1 MALRMLTY
9 TALLYQRL
17 DADGVLRDH
26 RALPPVLPVVLYNG
40 RRPWTASVEM
50 TDLVAAGSDLLAP
63 YQPSQRYYLLDGAR
77 VADADLP
84 ADNLVSV
91 LIGLEKTRDAA
102 RLREVL
108 RAQGDLLRA
117 QGDDHLTQALVT
129 WLRQG
134 LRFAGP
140 LPSGEGDPLTR
151 LQETQ
156 TMLEENVREWTR
168 ELLEQGRA
176 QGIEQGRAQ
185 GIEQG
190 RHEERALLCRLV
202 ARKFDAGAAEGL
214 AAALADV
221 TDPDRLARVGDWIIE
236 CATASELLAR
246 VRGDDGSGG

>member
-1 MALRMLTY
+1 MLPISTG
-9 TALLYQRL
+9 AV
-17 DADGVLRDH
+17 D
-26 RALPPVLPVVLYNG
+26 G
-40 RRPWTASVEM
+40 RRPL
-50 TDLVAAGSDLLAP
+50 TDLVAAASDLLAP
-63 YQPSQRYYLLDGAR
+63 YQRSQRHYLLDGAR
-77 VADADLP
+77 VADGAL
-84 ADNLVSV
+84 AAENVVSV

-102 RLREVL
+102 RLRRVL
-108 RAQGDLLRA
+108 RAMSDLLRA
-117 QGDDHLTQALVT
+117 RGDDHLTQALVT
-129 WLRQG
+129 LAPPG

-185 GIEQG
+185 GIEQV
-190 RHEERALLCRLV
+190 RHEERALLCRLA

-214 AAALADV
+214 AAALGGV

-246 VRGDDGSGG
+246 VRGDNGSGG